1 MRWSVQEEEW
11 FPVTRDSR
19 VDRRFWTLL
28 QASFYETYQRRGHRI
43 FPHRVLDWVS
53 LRTAAGGADVREHF
67 EHFRGLPRLLSI
79 ERNRY
84 IEDWV
89 RVFYATAWIAPERRA
104 VHFMFGG
111 QVFGLSRATLAGILG
126 VDLVDVSLH
135 EMVYGDADPP
145 RRAMIGGI
153 APSHEAISQC
163 FRQPFPAS
171 YARVPS
177 LLTPEAYAVHM
188 ALRRTLLPRSGYP
201 EGFTGLQQLLLL
213 HILTH
218 EPFDIV
224 DFILAEIE
232 DVITDGMGV
241 VRQFPYAHWI
251 SFICSMIVPAESPV
265 SAVYRQD
272 EVPWF
277 PVYRPT
283 APSDRRRGRQADRA
297 AMAQL
302 APEVQARVAQEDE
315 ALLAAEAQLPG
326 GEDEIHWSDLESDS
340 SEDEEYFPAPAPAS
354 HDHEAGGSGEPAPVT
369 AATAT
374 VSESQVSQPSELTAL
389 LQQLVTQQRED
400 RRAQEEARRAHEA
413 QLAQIQREAA
423 RERAATEERF
433 VGLIDRVSQRTDAQF
448 QQMQQGM
455 MAMFGMI
462 SQLYSHTGLA
472 PQQPAQSGLQGAGAP
487 ALAVTPAP
495 ASTAPASSTTPEIMF
510 SLSALLG
517 SASRPIFSPLPATS
531 LFQESPSTVQSV
543 GLPAV
548 PQPLPSGGGGEVSLA
563 QQSSQPAA
571 SALTS
576 SDVDTSSAEPATTST
591 DPLPGSASTRAS
603 TTASTTAT
611 PPVSSAP
618 AGPSDQQLPAVTED
632 PPSDDDDDDDPDR
645 FLAVPRHPDQ

>member
-1 MRWSVQEEEW
+1 MSE
-11 FPVTRDSR
+11 S
-19 VDRRFWTLL
+19 TLL
-28 QASFYETYQRRGHRI
+28 TSGGCPGYFRLSGT
-43 FPHRVLDWVS
+43 DT
-53 LRTAAGGADVREHF
+53 LRTGF
-67 EHFRGLPRLLSI
+67 EF
-79 ERNRY
+79 
-84 IEDWV
+84 
-89 RVFYATAWIAPERRA
+89 FYATAWIAPERRA

-297 AMAQL
+297 AMARL
-302 APEVQARVAQEDE
+302 SPEAQARVAQEDE

-354 HDHEAGGSGEPAPVT
+354 HDHEARGSGEPALVS
-369 AATAT
+369 AAAAT

-400 RRAQEEARRAHEA
+400 RLAQEKARRAHEA
-413 QLAQIQREAA
+413 QLAAIQREAA

-472 PQQPAQSGLQGAGAP
+472 PQQPSQPGLQGVGAP
-487 ALAVTPAP
+487 PLAVTPAP
-495 ASTAPASSTTPEIMF
+495 APTAPATSATPETMF
-510 SLSALLG
+510 SMSALLG
-517 SASRPIFSPLPATS
+517 SADRPFFSPLPATS
-531 LFQESPSTVQSV
+531 LFQESPSAVQTVA
-543 GLPAV
+543 LPVV
-548 PQPLPSGGGGEVSLA
+548 PQPLRSGGGGEGSLL
-563 QQSSQPAA
+563 QQSTQPAA
-571 SALTS
+571 SAHTT
-576 SDVDTSSAEPATTST
+576 SDVDTSSAEPVTTST
-591 DPLPGSASTRAS
+591 DPLPGSAAREPPRRPLLQSAQLQRAVLTSSSRPALRIHRPTMTTTMTRIAFL
-603 TTASTTAT
+603 
-611 PPVSSAP
+611 PYHVSRIS
-618 AGPSDQQLPAVTED
+618 SSLLFV
-632 PPSDDDDDDDPDR
+632 
-645 FLAVPRHPDQ
+645 L